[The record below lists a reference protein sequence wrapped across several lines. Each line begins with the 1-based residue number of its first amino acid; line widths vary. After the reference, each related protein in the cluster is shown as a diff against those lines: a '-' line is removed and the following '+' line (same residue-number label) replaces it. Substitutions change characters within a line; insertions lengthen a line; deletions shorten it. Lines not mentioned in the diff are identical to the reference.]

1 MLKKICIFTALS
13 ASLLFG
19 SANATNGGRSA
30 GFAEL
35 GNSSVGNGIFEY
47 DAANG
52 WWWYKEKVKDKD
64 GKDQEIKTKMTNKEK
79 LDYEKDITV
88 IKIMQRQE
96 AALKDIKGKSV

>member
-19 SANATNGGRSA
+19 SANATSGGRSA

-52 WWWYKEKVKDKD
+52 WWWYKERSRNK
-64 GKDQEIKTKMTNKEK
+64 NKE
-79 LDYEKDITV
+79 DQ
-88 IKIMQRQE
+88 QRK
-96 AALKDIKGKSV
+96 A